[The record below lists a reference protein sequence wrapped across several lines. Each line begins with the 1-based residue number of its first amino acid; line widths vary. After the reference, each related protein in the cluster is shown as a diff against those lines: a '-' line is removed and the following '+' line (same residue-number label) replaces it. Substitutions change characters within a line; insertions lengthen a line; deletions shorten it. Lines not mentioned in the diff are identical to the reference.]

1 VIPSWHRV
9 GAAFGEWVAAAYPAG
24 GVPAALEHA
33 VFRDALDP
41 VGATMRHELA
51 LPEQVRA
58 DVRLVKPN
66 DEDRQPARRAHRD
79 ILPSRDASPS
89 RVVFPSRDCK
99 GAVLMIIARCTD
111 GRSRSDCCR
120 VGFRQRMMLTERR
133 SFGCRESNGG
143 MVLHGSQ
150 RFFRSLTVAARF
162 FPLPHSRGSVLS
174 APSQSRLGTFRS
186 FTVAARL
193 VRSSAPLQSRLGW
206 GLLLSLRPHFGS
218 LVRLVLTAQSFQ
230 HVDGSLGVVLPPV
243 GGGHHQLEQ
252 VLAG

>member
-79 ILPSRDASPS
+79 VLPSRDASPS

-99 GAVLMIIARCTD
+99 GAVQTIIARCTD

-150 RFFRSLTVAARF
+150 RFFRSL
-162 FPLPHSRGSVLS
+162 SRGSVLS

-186 FTVAARL
+186 LRGSVL
-193 VRSSAPLQSRLGW
+193 SAPLQSRLGW
-206 GLLLSLRPHFGS
+206 CALPLPYSRGSVGGCFCLCALTSGHLFDLSLPPS
-218 LVRLVLTAQSFQ
+218 LSSTLMVRLA
-230 HVDGSLGVVLPPV
+230 
-243 GGGHHQLEQ
+243 
-252 VLAG
+252 